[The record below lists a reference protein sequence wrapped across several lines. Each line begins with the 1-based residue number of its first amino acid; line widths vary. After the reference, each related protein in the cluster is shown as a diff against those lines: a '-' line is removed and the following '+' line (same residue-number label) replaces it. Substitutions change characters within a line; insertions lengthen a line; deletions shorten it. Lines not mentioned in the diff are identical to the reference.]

1 MSYQIVLLL
10 CCTKRVLCVKCLMC
24 STCNLESWS
33 THLFLNSWWCLRSS
47 LERTNSFS
55 WISTSNEGKKF
66 WISCVKALSFANCRN
81 RGSRNTF
88 RIVTRF
94 NTATTTTLQQP
105 TAQHQPAIWK
115 EKFSI
120 IKGSTFWM
128 EKQEEEEN
136 EKQQQ
141 QQSHNSLT
149 TNTFATEVFQP
160 RLKES
165 VSHRLFSGIRRYF
178 QATPFDLTPN
188 PNKHRQTT
196 YTHD

>member
-1 MSYQIVLLL
+1 
-10 CCTKRVLCVKCLMC
+10 
-24 STCNLESWS
+24 
-33 THLFLNSWWCLRSS
+33 
-47 LERTNSFS
+47 
-55 WISTSNEGKKF
+55 
-66 WISCVKALSFANCRN
+66 
-81 RGSRNTF
+81 
-88 RIVTRF
+88 
-94 NTATTTTLQQP
+94 
-105 TAQHQPAIWK
+105 
-115 EKFSI
+115 
-120 IKGSTFWM
+120 M